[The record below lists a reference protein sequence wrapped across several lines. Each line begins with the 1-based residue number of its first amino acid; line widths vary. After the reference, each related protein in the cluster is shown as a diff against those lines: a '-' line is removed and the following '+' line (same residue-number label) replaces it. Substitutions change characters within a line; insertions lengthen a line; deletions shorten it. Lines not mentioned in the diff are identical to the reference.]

1 MLPQV
6 IVIVRLSAV
15 LLFRFLH
22 HLRRRGRHISQVIA
36 FDHFLFLQRHPV
48 TCDRLTNL
56 LLLMVLTVGV
66 RRDFVPSNVPFE
78 LLLHSLVE
86 IVLRNGSQF
95 IATLCYGGIV
105 MTIQDML
112 GALPEDDLFSHD
124 FLAIV
129 AQVLQRSLFA
139 AARRL
144 WQRLCFWIAFTKVF
158 KFYFYEES
166 VDRKFLEVLVGVF
179 WTYLPAIYLDC
190 VIFANKSCIE

>member
-1 MLPQV
+1 
-6 IVIVRLSAV
+6 
-15 LLFRFLH
+15 
-22 HLRRRGRHISQVIA
+22 
-36 FDHFLFLQRHPV
+36 
-48 TCDRLTNL
+48 
-56 LLLMVLTVGV
+56 
-66 RRDFVPSNVPFE
+66 
-78 LLLHSLVE
+78 
-86 IVLRNGSQF
+86 
-95 IATLCYGGIV
+95 

-112 GALPEDDLFSHD
+112 GALPEDDLFSHN

-179 WTYLPAIYLDC
+179 WTYLPAIYLDY